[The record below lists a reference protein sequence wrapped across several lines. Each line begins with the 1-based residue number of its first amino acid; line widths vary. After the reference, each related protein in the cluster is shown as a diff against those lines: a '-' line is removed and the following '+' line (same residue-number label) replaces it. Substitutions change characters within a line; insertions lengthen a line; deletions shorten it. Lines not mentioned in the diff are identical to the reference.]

1 MMIPLVNDV
10 TKCVVQEGHV
20 KAEAVALAHRIA
32 IMQKGRSEQVGTAE
46 ALRSEP
52 VTEAGITLIC
62 PIRNRSLSLEVSETT
77 IKLR

>member
-1 MMIPLVNDV
+1 MIPLVNDV

-52 VTEAGITLIC
+52 VTEAVARFMTGAPNSSYTD
-62 PIRNRSLSLEVSETT
+62 
-77 IKLR
+77 